1 MSGRPVVLSISIPE
15 PPGAVWAELE
25 RIEDH
30 TEWMADAV
38 AIDFL
43 TDQRRGVGTSFRCAT
58 RFGPLRTNDLMTIT
72 EWIEGSTMGVT
83 HQGAVSGSGRFTL
96 VDDGQGGTTGTWAE
110 DLTFPWWMG
119 GALGAAVAHPIFRW
133 VWRRNLEQL
142 RRRLSGT

>member
-1 MSGRPVVLSISIPE
+1 MSGRPVVLSISIPVA
-15 PPGAVWAELE
+15 PDVVWAELE

-43 TDQRRGVGTSFRCAT
+43 TEQRRGVGTSFRCAT

-72 EWIEGSTMGVT
+72 EWVEGSTMGVR

-96 VDDGQGGTTGTWAE
+96 VGDEDGGTVVTWAE

-142 RRRLSGT
+142 RRRLSDG